1 MKNKYLNKIKN
12 KLGLIKIK
20 TVKEREKTLRQSNFT
35 PEEFKE
41 LDSGA
46 FALSRRFRLSLL
58 RKASTLGSKDVG
70 KIGQEVHGWMQIVFG
85 NRYPW
90 LHDNGVFDRAINYAL
105 LYYNPEV
112 FNVIKDYDFD
122 HAIINIMI
130 LPERVNYEKFPE
142 FDYDK
147 VIILTHGKTFEESVL
162 WIDDRERYEDGYKV
176 MKTVASCNFLS
187 LGFTLWDKPVVV
199 LKDAVGMD
207 KLFFEALTSAKQMV
221 DVKDQILKMHIYTKR
236 QEEITTK
243 EKMLEKDVAYDQLK
257 RRHQYLKDTIKAGD
271 TRNPEEKLKD
281 FAKKY
286 DEVVY
291 KRFIDWKKVMI
302 GVSIG
307 IFVFLIMFGITKY
320 I

>member
-1 MKNKYLNKIKN
+1 MINKYLSKIKN
-12 KLGLIKIK
+12 KLGLKTIK
-20 TVKEREKTLRQSNFT
+20 TEKEKKETLKQSNFT

-41 LDSGA
+41 LDSSA

-58 RKASTLGSKDVG
+58 RKASMLGRKDVG

-130 LPERVNYEKFPE
+130 LPEKVNYEKFPE

-147 VIILTHGKTFEESVL
+147 VIILTQGKTFEESVL
-162 WIDDRERYEDGYKV
+162 WIDDMERYEDGYRV
-176 MKTVASCNFLS
+176 MKTVAPCNFLNM
-187 LGFTLWDKPVVV
+187 GFTLWDKPVVV

-207 KLFFEALTSAKQMV
+207 RLFFEAKTEAKQMV
-221 DVKDQILKMHIYTKR
+221 DVQDQILKMHIYTKR

-243 EKMLEKDVAYDQLK
+243 EKMLEKDIAYDQLK
-257 RRHQYLKDTIKAGD
+257 KRHQYLKDTIKAGD

-286 DEVVY
+286 DDVVY
-291 KRFIDWKKVMI
+291 KRFIDWKKIII
-302 GVSIG
+302 GVSIA